1 MGLSMYK
8 LDFDPAA
15 PTESDRIGSFLIG
28 AGGTVIAST
37 GTSLDTN
44 VTNTVTVSGTDID
57 IRDLAFATDSVTAH
71 QGGSWTVTAT
81 ATDFDIR
88 NIVNTQDSIAIG
100 DSTNIANL
108 QRMDSAF
115 TATPYGFATFGIRQD
130 AAGSPVSADGDAHPF
145 VFNND
150 GELKVAAD
158 LTSDVADD
166 AVDTGNPIKMGTKTY
181 GATLAAVSAA
191 GDRANLAADIY
202 RRTHVN
208 DSANI
213 ATLSTRTGV
222 TDTAALVV
230 ASSLAGRKKMTVQ
243 NISNTNIYLGGSAVT
258 ASGAAQGLLVKKGDS
273 YTEAIGAGCSL
284 YAIAGSAGPHNI
296 IVLELA

>member
-28 AGGTVIAST
+28 ASGTVIAST

-44 VTNTVTVSGTDID
+44 ITNASLVVTATDLD
-57 IRDLAFATDSVTAH
+57 IRNLTQTDEVTAF

-222 TDTAALVV
+222 TNTAALVV

-243 NISNTNIYLGGSAVT
+243 NISNTGIYLGGSAVT
-258 ASGAAQGLLVKKGDS
+258 ASGAAQGLLVKRGDS

-284 YAIAGSAGPHNI
+284 DAIAGSAGPHDI